1 MTRAFYPNRNLKV
14 FVYRNLNKKCW
25 SIKSRGNHGV
35 ADVVIAH
42 ADKVML
48 SNCEYRVSQAGRKRV
63 LEQRRKNVH
72 AGVQGNLLWYMYED
86 ESKYSGLFGLHSL
99 PNAYE
104 PRKQTTEV
112 TYDPYKY
119 STFII
124 AETKSKIE
132 TSLVAFFDND
142 GKLYV

>member
-25 SIKSRGNHGV
+25 SIKAKGNHGV

-72 AGVQGNLLWYMYED
+72 AGVQGNLLWYLYGD
-86 ESKYSGLFGLHSL
+86 ESKYSGLFSSYSPPDACGSRE
-99 PNAYE
+99 Y
-104 PRKQTTEV
+104 TTEV